1 MRSPFKSLSS
11 FQKFFITL
19 SILFIV
25 AIIDY
30 QAFLVK
36 SRKVEL
42 YDEMNS
48 RITSVR
54 VAITKLEYLIDMFTV
69 ARRFEG
75 GTIELIKG
83 DVAALNEN
91 INALAENPKY
101 RDVWKK
107 DAILAEGMQSIAD
120 DWVTIKS
127 EIKRLND
134 AMTQDEVMLIHNA
147 VDMNTVLANEKAERL
162 LAALSE
168 RRQAVFN
175 ESKSLALRTIIG
187 FVLLML
193 IMSLVYYKKVIS
205 PVSKASVVVRRI
217 LAGDSG
223 ARFQEG
229 SGAMGS
235 LGAELNL
242 MAESIDNNLKL
253 KAFETAGLHSMLQEK
268 SIQTGAVASI
278 MSFAGRSLSQNEVF
292 GHALGEAAAAASA
305 DAGAA
310 YMLEG
315 GVLKLKASTGL
326 GDRFARE
333 AGTLEGFPGGR
344 SVKGSTVLDNISILE
359 EPLRGALMSAGAQLA
374 ASVPLV
380 YNNEAAGLLLVMYRD
395 PEKFNPEQLRF
406 FEAVAASVAVASGH
420 SGLFQKEHSARK
432 FFERLL
438 AQLPVGLAVFASDG
452 RCSLMSAQARR
463 MLGADPGMDAA
474 SYSVFE
480 DELLA
485 SQGILTT
492 IRKSYEGYSTEFII
506 NYSPMSSRALGIA
519 MAPVKLRIR
528 SFPLYD
534 AGGEISNVA
543 LLYEDLTGAAETPG
557 GRT

>member
-30 QAFLVK
+30 QTFLAK

-69 ARRFEG
+69 ARKFEG

-91 INALAENPKY
+91 IIGLMENPKY
-101 RDVWKK
+101 AEVWKK
-107 DAILAEGMQSIAD
+107 DAILSEGMQTMSD
-120 DWVTIKS
+120 DWGIIKT

-162 LAALSE
+162 LMALSE
-168 RRQAVFN
+168 RRHGVFN
-175 ESKSLALRTIIG
+175 ESKSLALRTIVG

-193 IMSLVYYKKVIS
+193 IVSLVYYKKVIS
-205 PVSKASVVVRRI
+205 PVSKASLVVRRV
-217 LAGDSG
+217 LSGDSG

-229 SGAMGS
+229 SGAMGT

-242 MAESIDNNLKL
+242 MAESIDRKLKL
-253 KAFETAGLHSMLQEK
+253 KAFECAALRSELQER
-268 SIQTGAVASI
+268 SIQIGAVASI
-278 MSFAGRSLSQNEVF
+278 MSFAGRSLAQGEVF
-292 GHALGEAAAAASA
+292 GYALGEAAAAASA
-305 DAGAA
+305 DAGAV

-315 GVLKLKASTGL
+315 EVLKLKASTGL
-326 GDRFARE
+326 DERFAIE
-333 AGTLEGFPGGR
+333 AGTLGGFPIAHSGPA
-344 SVKGSTVLDNISILE
+344 SAVIENISILE
-359 EPLRGALMSAGAQLA
+359 EPLRGALMSAGGALV

-395 PEKFNPEQLRF
+395 PEKFNSEQLRF
-406 FEAVAASVAVASGH
+406 FEAVAASIAVASGH
-420 SGLFQKEHSARK
+420 SGLFQREHSTRK

-463 MLGADPGMDAA
+463 MLGADPAMETS
-474 SYSVFE
+474 SYSVFD

-519 MAPVKLRIR
+519 MAPLRLRIR

-543 LLYEDLTGAAETPG
+543 LLYEDLTGTAESPG
-557 GRT
+557 GRA